1 MWSHRLTWGSFS
13 QALFWFT
20 SLAVTLVS
28 APWAWSQ
35 DAAVEPG
42 KETKA
47 PAKIERDGPSTTDG
61 SRKDKMPAG
70 EPSEAEQRS
79 VRRWLEMHGRMGRG
93 PAARHP
99 AHEMML
105 IEARA
110 EVEILEAQIEAK
122 KAHIG
127 LVDARLKQARTRR
140 DLLNR
145 QGAKGQDDDAKRAEV
160 DAEVGVLEAECK
172 TERAELKE
180 PEALL
185 KYARR
190 RLEHIEDAAGGMAA
204 MPPSHVLMMGAE
216 PWMGPH
222 PFAVQQHMGM
232 HPMDMNVMA
241 EGRMADM
248 DMKLLELREAI
259 RGLEH
264 EVDRLASRNKQ

>member
-35 DAAVEPG
+35 DTAVEPG
-42 KETKA
+42 KETKV

-61 SRKDKMPAG
+61 SSKDKMPASA
-70 EPSEAEQRS
+70 PSEADQRA
-79 VRRWLEMHGRMGRG
+79 VRRWLELQSRMGRG
-93 PAARHP
+93 HAARHP

-105 IEARA
+105 IEAKA
-110 EVEILEAQIEAK
+110 EIEVLEAQIEAK
-122 KAHIG
+122 RAHIG

-145 QGAKGQDDDAKRAEV
+145 RGAKSSDDEAKRAEL
-160 DAEVGVLEAECK
+160 DAEVGVLEAECA

-190 RLEHIEDAAGGMAA
+190 RLEHIEDTAGGMAA

-216 PWMGPH
+216 PWMGAH
-222 PFAVQQHMGM
+222 PMPMHHMGM
-232 HPMDMNVMA
+232 QPMDMNVMA

-259 RGLEH
+259 QGLEH
-264 EVDRLASRNKQ
+264 EVDRLASRSRQ